1 MRTLLACAKEARK
14 IAENIAE
21 KEGFPRD
28 LEGLCAR
35 ASAVLFELLEEKGFE
50 PEIGVSST
58 RPHVFVM
65 AEGYIIDVTATQYR
79 RKKKIFVVKAEDAP
93 CMYFPEMVFRSVDE
107 LRSYQELVQWME
119 DQMA

>member
-1 MRTLLACAKEARK
+1 MRTVVSCAREARK

-21 KEGFPRD
+21 KEGWPRD

-35 ASAVLFELLEEKGFE
+35 ASAVLFDLLKDNNFE
-50 PEIGVSST
+50 PEIGLSAT

-65 AEGYIIDVTATQYR
+65 VDGYIVDVTATQYR
-79 RKKKIFVVKAEDAP
+79 RKKKVFIIKTEDAP
-93 CMYFPEMVFRSVDE
+93 EMYFPEMTFKSVEE
-107 LRSYQELVQWME
+107 LKDYQEFVGWME